1 MNRSLPGRNEVRVDQ
16 AVLDRS
22 KKRKAQTM
30 IERFKTEWH
39 VEGTPGSSL

>member
-1 MNRSLPGRNEVRVDQ
+1 MNRSLPGRKEVRVDQ

-30 IERFKTEWH
+30 VGRFKTEWRMQ
-39 VEGTPGSSL
+39 GTPGSSL